1 MVSRTR
7 QAALPANAGTLLL
20 PRSIL
25 ARGQLNPYLQGA
37 QARGSNNGKSGAD
50 NNVRLL
56 NVDASPEEGM
66 TFHCIPAIWLDTYGL
81 VISESFVVT
90 EKGAECFAE
99 YPRLLFVKD

>member
-1 MVSRTR
+1 VVSRTR

-37 QARGSNNGKSGAD
+37 QSRGSNNGKSGAD
-50 NNVRLL
+50 NNVGLL

-66 TFHCIPAIWLDTYGL
+66 TFHCAGRPGFRW
-81 VISESFVVT
+81 VV
-90 EKGAECFAE
+90 GFRGFAHSTSS
-99 YPRLLFVKD
+99 

>member
-1 MVSRTR
+1 VVSHTP
-7 QAALPANAGTLLL
+7 QAALPANAWTLLL

-66 TFHCIPAIWLDTYGL
+66 IFHCAGRPGFRW
-81 VISESFVVT
+81 VV
-90 EKGAECFAE
+90 EFRGFAHSTSS
-99 YPRLLFVKD
+99 